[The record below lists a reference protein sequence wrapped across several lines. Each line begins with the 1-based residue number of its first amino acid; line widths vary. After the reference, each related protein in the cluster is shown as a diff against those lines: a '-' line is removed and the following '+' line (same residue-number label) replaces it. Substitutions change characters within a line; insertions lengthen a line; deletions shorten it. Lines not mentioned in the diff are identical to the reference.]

1 MLVPHFEHTAV
12 TAVVGAGVASV
23 VAAGV
28 VAAGVVAAGAVAA
41 GVVAGEVITV
51 VAGASFAPSYYT
63 W

>member
-28 VAAGVVAAGAVAA
+28 VAAGVVAAG
-41 GVVAGEVITV
+41 VVAGEVITV